1 MTITRINKEKCDV
14 NFYLYVLCVFEGYIY
29 GIYYAICIYRV
40 ESDIDQRG
48 GLLLI
53 AELFNIDVLQLIN
66 HLGCCRCGHVC

>member
-1 MTITRINKEKCDV
+1 MLISICMCCVFLKAIYMV
-14 NFYLYVLCVFEGYIY
+14 YIMLYVFIEQS
-29 GIYYAICIYRV
+29 YRV

-53 AELFNIDVLQLIN
+53 AELFNIAVLQLIN